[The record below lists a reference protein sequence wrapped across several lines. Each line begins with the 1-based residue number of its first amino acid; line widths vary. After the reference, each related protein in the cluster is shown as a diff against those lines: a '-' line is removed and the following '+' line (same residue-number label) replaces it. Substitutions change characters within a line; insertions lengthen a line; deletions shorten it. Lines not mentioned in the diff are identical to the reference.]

1 MAYLDYV
8 GLAYFKSLLD
18 ENYLRTDYSGDTTI
32 QGNVT
37 FTEPVDADV
46 KNDYLG
52 NQIDKTY
59 IKNLRPEDDGE
70 VALIYGDNHEEV
82 ITIDTAVTQVRSDA
96 NEMYPILLCYDA
108 NAEVNQISKSVR
120 YGHNVAIN
128 PAYGYV
134 YANSYVVKHPTY
146 NRTVSP
152 TVRVEWANDFRD
164 SVLNPV
170 GQVFEYIDPVSSGGE
185 HRMEF
190 RLYGNPNVAGIN
202 TPNVNDE
209 TNTISMGVSA
219 TRGDSLTFFGYC
231 PSTPIYLENGSTM
244 RKSLTRG
251 DQYGRDI
258 ITRDWLDLNGSI
270 TGLVHTYMDETIDG
284 AKTFKKTVTINSGDN
299 NNKAGLYVQGNSD
312 VHGNEHVYGTETVDG
327 KLTANNTAEIK
338 GGSGNTPSLTVT
350 GNERVTGNEVVDGN
364 GTVGGTFTTTGKLTA
379 NGTAEIKGG
388 SENNPSLTVTGDEKI
403 TGNSSITGNETV
415 GGNISTTNG
424 NISTT
429 NGTVSGKTG
438 SIGTGGLT
446 VAGSETVTGKIT
458 GNGGAEISGGSGLK
472 VNGNETVTGNITTN
486 GTITK
491 IVNNTPVEYVTYV
504 TNQPATREVISQNL
518 LALGKGLAKD
528 SQGKIYV
535 DFSQIDDN
543 TKATI
548 LAGLDIQVPL
558 KSNITL
564 YVNPGVDNDTDSFN
578 LSYSERV
585 VTPFTTINKAV
596 EWASSKLAL
605 GTKNVTISV
614 YAGTYEEAIVLPEV
628 NTSTGSII
636 ITTQSGNKDVIIQPP
651 YYDFGMPRS
660 GIVAGS
666 GACRWTLKHLT
677 VNLRLK
683 SSTSNAVGVTSCIAA
698 SANGAVVT
706 LIGCT
711 VKALPVESTVTG
723 YNYNVRM
730 ITASMGGTIY
740 LYPDDLG
747 SELIFNL
754 PTTNTA
760 DIHIIAIDV
769 NRNGTLIRRYDS
781 SSNNG
786 NYYCQGTCNTVYN
799 AWASGNMQEV
809 GGTGAEPVFVVASG
823 KSVVCDHTYILSTGS
838 YAILP
843 TGGFPGNGTSSVDSS
858 TYCWVTGG

>member
-70 VALIYGDNHEEV
+70 VALIYGDDHEEV

-146 NRTVSP
+146 NRTISA
-152 TVRVEWANDFRD
+152 TTRVEWASDFRD

-190 RLYGNPNVAGIN
+190 RLYGNPNVVGIN

-231 PSTPIYLENGSTM
+231 PSTPIYLEDSSTM

-258 ITRDWLDLNGSI
+258 ITRDWLNLNGSI
-270 TGLVHTYMDETIDG
+270 TGLVHTYMDEAIDG
-284 AKTFKKTVTINSGDN
+284 SKTFKKTVTINSGN
-299 NNKAGLYVQGNSD
+299 NSNKADLYVQGNSD
-312 VHGNEHVYGTETVDG
+312 IHGNEHVYGTETVDG
-327 KLTANNTAEIK
+327 KLTANDTAEIK
-338 GGSGNTPSLTVT
+338 GGSGNNPSLLVT
-350 GNERVTGNEVVDGN
+350 GNE
-364 GTVGGTFTTTGKLTA
+364 TVTGKLTGT
-379 NGTAEIKGG
+379 GTAEFSGG
-388 SENNPSLTVTGDEKI
+388 SGNTPTLTVNGNESVSGNSSVG
-403 TGNSSITGNETV
+403 GNSSITGNETV

-429 NGTVSGKTG
+429 NGTISGNTG
-438 SIGTGGLT
+438 SIGSGGLT
-446 VAGSETVTGKIT
+446 VAGNETVSGKII

-472 VNGNETVTGNITTN
+472 VNGDEIVTGNITTN
-486 GTITK
+486 GNIIK
-491 IVNNTPVEYVTYV
+491 IVDNTPIEYVTYI

-518 LALGKGLAKD
+518 LSIGKGLAKD

-535 DFSQIDDN
+535 DFSQIDED
-543 TKATI
+543 TKAEI
-548 LAGLDIQVPL
+548 LNGLDTQVPL
-558 KSNITL
+558 AANKTLRVNGSTGSDSIPTTMKVSERINTKFKTIQACVNWATKTFALNNHSITILIDAGVYDENVILPEMNTTTGRIILASSSGSNDVTIQKSVSSGGAGYVVNAKGGIWQLSNITISHKVGTGL
-564 YVNPGVDNDTDSFN
+564 SSSYTGACLVSDDNAIVHVYGCSFVTSGSNNSGGSVRMICADNGGKIQIHPG
-578 LSYSERV
+578 YS
-585 VTPFTTINKAV
+585 
-596 EWASSKLAL
+596 
-605 GTKNVTISV
+605 GGTISANTNHVSNV
-614 YAGTYEEAIVLPEV
+614 YVLAALRTGTISLWRTYESLTERTYNCSGACSVFAFCANGGSINSFGVGDPI
-628 NTSTGSII
+628 NFTGSI
-636 ITTQSGNKDVIIQPP
+636 TGKHYQIQTGS
-651 YYDFGMPRS
+651 FCNT
-660 GIVAGS
+660 GS
-666 GACRWTLKHLT
+666 GD
-677 VNLRLK
+677 
-683 SSTSNAVGVTSCIAA
+683 
-698 SANGAVVT
+698 ANFFPG
-706 LIGCT
+706 
-711 VKALPVESTVTG
+711 
-723 YNYNVRM
+723 
-730 ITASMGGTIY
+730 GGTN
-740 LYPDDLG
+740 
-747 SELIFNL
+747 SE
-754 PTTNTA
+754 
-760 DIHIIAIDV
+760 
-769 NRNGTLIRRYDS
+769 GTVQA
-781 SSNNG
+781 N
-786 NYYCQGTCNTVYN
+786 
-799 AWASGNMQEV
+799 
-809 GGTGAEPVFVVASG
+809 
-823 KSVVCDHTYILSTGS
+823 
-838 YAILP
+838 
-843 TGGFPGNGTSSVDSS
+843 
-858 TYCWVTGG
+858 TYCWYY